1 MSWILLLSLLILTG
15 CSKPRPIFVTTA
27 LYILEKDGKVFKII
41 ESSTGLSVQE
51 ATRRAPDK
59 IIGLTKGKLKQL
71 KDKIISQAKQ
81 IEKLKRE

>member
-1 MSWILLLSLLILTG
+1 MLLTLIG

-41 ESSTGLSVQE
+41 ESSTGLSVDE

-59 IIGLTKGKLKQL
+59 LIGLTKGKLKQL
-71 KDKIISQAKQ
+71 KDKIISQAEEIK
-81 IEKLKRE
+81 KLKNE